1 VGSGKLHR
9 KNSRFFLMEIAV
21 EKRALLD
28 LKPGYLSDEKE
39 SK

>member
-1 VGSGKLHR
+1 
-9 KNSRFFLMEIAV
+9 MEIAV

>member
-1 VGSGKLHR
+1 
-9 KNSRFFLMEIAV
+9 MEIAV
-21 EKRALLD
+21 EKRALSD